1 MKEGWEYGVLD
12 DAVKKGS
19 SNISLNKIKD
29 DDGDYPVFGAKGFAK
44 NVSFFQQEQEYLAI
58 IKDGAGIGRIS
69 KHPAKSSVVA
79 TMQYLI
85 PKEGFDISFVQ
96 YFLNGIDFQK
106 HRQGSTIPHVY
117 FKDYKSE
124 GFPLLTLPEQQR
136 IVAILD
142 KAFTAI
148 ARAKE
153 NAQQNLLN
161 AKELFESYL
170 QGVFENKGNDWVEK
184 TLGEVLSSPPK
195 NGWSPPAKF
204 HSASGIPVLTL
215 SAVTGFIFKKDS
227 VKYTSAPVKDD
238 AYYYWLNEGDLLITR
253 SNTPELVGHIAICEN
268 LDVKTIYPDLMM
280 KINPNNSIVN
290 TQFLYYQ
297 LRSPK
302 LREIITG
309 AAHGANP
316 TMKKVNK
323 QDVQSFEISYPSLLE
338 QQQIVKKLN
347 SLSAETQKLE
357 GIYQQKI
364 NDLEELKKSVLNK
377 AFKGEL

>member
-1 MKEGWEYGVLD
+1 LKEL
-12 DAVKKGS
+12 
-19 SNISLNKIKD
+19 
-29 DDGDYPVFGAKGFAK
+29 
-44 NVSFFQQEQEYLAI
+44 NVSY
-58 IKDGAGIGRIS
+58 
-69 KHPAKSSVVA
+69 
-79 TMQYLI
+79 
-85 PKEGFDISFVQ
+85 PK
-96 YFLNGIDFQK
+96 
-106 HRQGSTIPHVY
+106 
-117 FKDYKSE
+117 
-124 GFPLLTLPEQQR
+124 PLKEQQQ
-136 IVAILD
+136 IVALLD

-148 ARAKE
+148 DTAKA